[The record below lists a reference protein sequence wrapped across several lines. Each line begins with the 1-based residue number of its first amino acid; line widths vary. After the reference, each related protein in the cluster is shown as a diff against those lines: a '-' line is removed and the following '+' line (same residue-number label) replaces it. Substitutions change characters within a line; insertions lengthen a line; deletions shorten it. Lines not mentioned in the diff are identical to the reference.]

1 MDAVWLGQLNL
12 ICGMPQ
18 TTRESDRTRQQ
29 MTGKPD
35 LFDKIR
41 VKPSKE
47 KQAKQ
52 EHPPC
57 EWEGCT
63 RAGTN
68 MAPIGR
74 GQEGKYRRFCMDH
87 VRQYNKSYNYFSGL
101 GDDDVAAYHKDS
113 QTGHRP
119 TWSMG
124 VNAAAKNA
132 ARAKAKGKVNGAF
145 NGTVNDPFDLFGPGA
160 RPAQPQAEE
169 TGRKVRRLE
178 MKSFDT
184 LGLEATA
191 TADQI
196 KARYKEL
203 VKRHHP
209 DANGGDRTK
218 EDRLRE
224 ILQAYNY
231 LKKTGYCS

>member
-1 MDAVWLGQLNL
+1 MKSN
-12 ICGMPQ
+12 
-18 TTRESDRTRQQ
+18 S
-29 MTGKPD
+29 D

-47 KQAKQ
+47 KRAKQ
-52 EHPPC
+52 EHPQC

-68 MAPIGR
+68 MAPLGR
-74 GQEGKYRRFCMDH
+74 GQEGKYRHFCIDH
-87 VRQYNKSYNYFSGL
+87 VRQYNKSYNYFTGL
-101 GDDDVAAYHKDS
+101 GDDAVAAYHKDS
-113 QTGHRP
+113 HTGHRP

-124 VNAAAKNA
+124 VNSA
-132 ARAKAKGKVNGAF
+132 ARNAERAASKSKVNASFNGPIDDPFGIFGAGAKA
-145 NGTVNDPFDLFGPGA
+145 
-160 RPAQPQAEE
+160 PAPEETPQA
-169 TGRKVRRLE
+169 RKVRRLE
-178 MKSFDT
+178 KKSFDT
-184 LGLEATA
+184 LGLDVTASAT
-191 TADQI
+191 DI
-196 KARYKEL
+196 KSKYKEL

-231 LKKTGYCS
+231 LKKTGYCT